1 MKLIKTVSIT
11 PESVVRFMQEDGKV
25 FKFVY
30 RACKATGMDV
40 EVSAFVLSDMGWHEI
55 VSQGDFEC
63 PDHDYV
69 PENLADEDR
78 FSAQTKERAEI
89 LFSLME
95 EHIKILAQNR
105 VRCL

>member
-1 MKLIKTVSIT
+1 MKLIKTVSTT
-11 PESVVRFMQEDGKV
+11 PKSVVRFMQEDGKV

-30 RACKATGMDV
+30 RACEMTGMDA
-40 EVSAFVLSDMGWHEI
+40 EVSAFVLSDIGWHEI
-55 VSQGDFEC
+55 VSQGEFEC
-63 PDHDYV
+63 PDHDYA